1 MQITEKDIDEL
12 RSRLQSRIKVR
23 SNYIAQHEQHVF
35 RKWER
40 KLLIEPEAQ
49 EQKEDKALLKALDTL
64 RQYTVFFGE

>member
-1 MQITEKDIDEL
+1 MQFSEENIDKL

-23 SNYIAQHEQHVF
+23 GNYIAQQEQHVF

-40 KLLIEPEAQ
+40 KLLIEPDVQ

-64 RQYTVFFGE
+64 RQYVVFFGE

>member
-1 MQITEKDIDEL
+1 MQFSVENIDKL

-23 SNYIAQHEQHVF
+23 SNYIAQHEQHIF

-40 KLLIEPEAQ
+40 KLLIEPDAQ